1 MARICSAC
9 RHEHVESINLELFDK
24 TPLRKVSEKYGLS
37 LSAVAR
43 HAKHLPPE
51 LFQPAEVRR
60 ATAAIERIG
69 VLDQRVDEIY
79 QAATA
84 GNDPKLAL
92 RALKELR
99 GIIELYS
106 RLTGELQNAGTVNNT
121 LVLAQAPEWLSTRAL
136 LLDALQP
143 YPQAR
148 EAVIKALGAAGNV

>member
-99 GIIELYS
+99 AVLETYAK
-106 RLTGELQNAGTVNNT
+106 LTGELTSAATHNT
-121 LVLAQAPEWLSTRAL
+121 LVLTQAPEWLATRAL